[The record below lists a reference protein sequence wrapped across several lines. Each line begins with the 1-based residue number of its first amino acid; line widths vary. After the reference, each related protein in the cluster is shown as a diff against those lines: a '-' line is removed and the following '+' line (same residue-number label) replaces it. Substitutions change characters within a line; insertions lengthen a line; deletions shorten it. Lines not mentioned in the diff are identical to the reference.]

1 MGASVHVTEPDRLNA
16 AVTPAVRAL
25 EAAGVPFSVHEYE
38 HDADVRGFGQE
49 AADVLGLDPDE
60 VFKTL
65 LVTAD
70 GEQAVAI
77 VPVSCHLS
85 LKAVG
90 TTLGRKRVEMCDPAV
105 AQRVTG
111 YVLGG
116 ISPFGQRKLLP
127 TVIDE
132 TCELHDTIYVSGGR
146 RGLDLGVAPTD
157 LIRVLAATTADV
169 TLRAPRP

>member
-1 MGASVHVTEPDRLNA
+1 LDA
-16 AVTPAVRAL
+16 AVTPAVVAL
-25 EAAGVPFSVHEYE
+25 QAAGVPFTIHEYE
-38 HDADVRGFGQE
+38 HDPTVRSYGVE
-49 AADVLGLDPDE
+49 AASVLGLDPDQ

-70 GEQAVAI
+70 GEPAVAI
-77 VPVSCHLS
+77 VPVSCQLA

-90 TTLGRKRVEMCDPAV
+90 AALGRKRVEMCEPAV

-132 TCELHDTIYVSGGR
+132 TAQLYDTIYVSGGR
-146 RGLDLGVAPTD
+146 RGLDLGVAPRD
-157 LIRVLAATTADV
+157 LIRILEAKVSDIVA
-169 TLRAPRP
+169 

>member
-1 MGASVHVTEPDRLNA
+1 MWSAGRLNA
-16 AVTPAVRAL
+16 AVTPAVTAL
-25 EAAGVPFSVHEYE
+25 EAAGVPFSVHEYA
-38 HDADVRGFGQE
+38 HDPTVRGFGLE
-49 AADVLGLDPDE
+49 AADVLGLDPDQ

-70 GEQAVAI
+70 GEPAVAV
-77 VPVSCHLS
+77 VPVSCQLA

-90 TTLGRKRVEMCDPAV
+90 AALGRKRVEMGDPAL

-132 TCELHDTIYVSGGR
+132 TCELYETIYVSGGR
-146 RGLDLGVAPTD
+146 RGLDLGVAPAD
-157 LIRVLAATTADV
+157 LIRVLAATVWDIA
-169 TLRAPRP
+169 A

>member
-1 MGASVHVTEPDRLNA
+1 LNA
-16 AVTPAVRAL
+16 AVTPAVIAL
-25 EAAGVPFSVHEYE
+25 QAAGVPFTVHEYE
-38 HDADVRGFGQE
+38 HDPTVRGFGLE
-49 AADVLGLDPDE
+49 AAAVLGLDPDQ

-77 VPVSCHLS
+77 VPVSRQLS

-90 TTLGRKRVEMCDPAV
+90 VALGRKRVEMCDPTV

-116 ISPFGQRKLLP
+116 ISPFGQRRLLP

-132 TCELHDTIYVSGGR
+132 TCELYDTIYVSGGR
-146 RGLDLGVAPTD
+146 RGLDLGVAPAD
-157 LIRVLAATTADV
+157 VLRVLSASTANL
-169 TLRAPRP
+169 TA